1 MDFIGFPMDS
11 LVFHEFHLFPMVLIG
26 FPTGFFGFQWIPLV
40 FQYILLPWLM
50 PWLLLN
56 ERARSHGLC
65 GLAARRRNFL
75 GGGRWFTRS
84 PPLESPTFMGGGRCI
99 NTRPPLKSC
108 RGEAP
113 ELNTIA
119 AWHFD

>member
-40 FQYILLPWLM
+40 FQYILLLWLM

-75 GGGRWFTRS
+75 GGGEVVYEV
-84 PPLESPTFMGGGRCI
+84 PPPRKSYFYGGA
-99 NTRPPLKSC
+99 S
-108 RGEAP
+108 A
-113 ELNTIA
+113 
-119 AWHFD
+119 